1 MSAKNKKFERGSV
14 TSGSSE
20 NLSAK
25 RLGSAKVNRPSS
37 ADGSKYS
44 ARSTASLDSDVSDF
58 LSVTGTSKVPQ
69 KSGQHKRSGSAGFV
83 RSRHNEVHVSGSDSD
98 STRTSSSSGT
108 RRKTANTKKTAT
120 TRFSEDHIPLIMS
133 QAKARAKPKLATTF
147 QRHTNA
153 AKASPGALPDRPSAS
168 SQNNLQPDEVD
179 EWWLSVA
186 DPTPV
191 PPLFLQSPTE
201 LNKENDWWP
210 GLNKTSNHVGED
222 FLLGDVSNARPVTNN
237 FDQSDPDFD
246 MLEGNS
252 RIKPDK
258 STTRREDIPKLFLDD
273 LLEDEGDS
281 RRKKAAVSIQRWFRG
296 WKTRKQLSGQ
306 NAVKELL
313 IQKKMEK
320 EKEMFGDHTS
330 MQTEEELKDQKED
343 EKRKRREEKARLARQ
358 AAIQELQKK
367 REEKRHENQ
376 RKAEEELV
384 QFCCFACLGKQK
396 SLFTCF

>member
-1 MSAKNKKFERGSV
+1 M
-14 TSGSSE
+14 
-20 NLSAK
+20 L
-25 RLGSAKVNRPSS
+25 
-37 ADGSKYS
+37 
-44 ARSTASLDSDVSDF
+44 F
-58 LSVTGTSKVPQ
+58 L
-69 KSGQHKRSGSAGFV
+69 
-83 RSRHNEVHVSGSDSD
+83 
-98 STRTSSSSGT
+98 
-108 RRKTANTKKTAT
+108 
-120 TRFSEDHIPLIMS
+120 I
-133 QAKARAKPKLATTF
+133 

-201 LNKENDWWP
+201 LNKENDRWP
-210 GLNKTSNHVGED
+210 GSNKTSNHVGED

-313 IQKKMEK
+313 SQKKVEK
-320 EKEMFGDHTS
+320 EKEMFGGHTS
-330 MQTEEELKDQKED
+330 MQTEVHL
-343 EKRKRREEKARLARQ
+343 
-358 AAIQELQKK
+358 
-367 REEKRHENQ
+367 
-376 RKAEEELV
+376 
-384 QFCCFACLGKQK
+384 
-396 SLFTCF
+396 